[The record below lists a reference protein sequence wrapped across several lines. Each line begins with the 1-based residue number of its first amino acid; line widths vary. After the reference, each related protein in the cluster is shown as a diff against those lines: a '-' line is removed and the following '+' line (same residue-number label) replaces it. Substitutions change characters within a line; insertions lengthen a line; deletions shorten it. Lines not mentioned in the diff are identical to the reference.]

1 MKKGSH
7 KMTEEDFK
15 KHLRKVNNV
24 KREKKG
30 LDGSI
35 INVNR
40 EIDYPEITVYKCTN
54 SFGTSLIDITQT
66 SLLSPQR
73 KQKVKLKEVGP
84 NGKERYYIF

>member
-15 KHLRKVNNV
+15 KLLRKVNNV

-35 INVNR
+35 RNVNR

-54 SFGTSLIDITQT
+54 SFGISLIGITQT

-73 KQKVKLKEVGP
+73 KQKVKLKEVGA